1 MMRPLWFSFF
11 ETFPLRDIFGK
22 VRNTLHDYIDI
33 VNDDILKS
41 MNPDELIA
49 ARKELSLSPV
59 EMARALGVD
68 YRVWNQWET
77 GRRKIP
83 AVGVRCVEL
92 LLKYPRTAKSLSVK

>member
-1 MMRPLWFSFF
+1 
-11 ETFPLRDIFGK
+11 
-22 VRNTLHDYIDI
+22 
-33 VNDDILKS
+33 

-49 ARKELSLSPV
+49 AKKKLGLSPV
-59 EMARALGVD
+59 EMARAMGVD

-77 GRRKIP
+77 GRRTMP

>member
-1 MMRPLWFSFF
+1 MVI
-11 ETFPLRDIFGK
+11 LRK
-22 VRNTLHDYIDI
+22 VLNNLHDCIDI
-33 VNDDILKS
+33 VNDDILIS

-49 ARKELSLSPV
+49 ARKKLALSPV
-59 EMARALGVD
+59 EMARAMGVD

-77 GRRKIP
+77 GRRTMP

>member
-1 MMRPLWFSFF
+1 MVI
-11 ETFPLRDIFGK
+11 LRK
-22 VRNTLHDYIDI
+22 VLNTLHDCIDI
-33 VNDDILKS
+33 VNDDILIS

-49 ARKELSLSPV
+49 AKKKLGLSPV
-59 EMARALGVD
+59 EMARAMGVD

-77 GRRKIP
+77 GRRTMP